1 MVGSRGG
8 RKRGIVRGGIEE
20 GGVEDFFMRRKAAG
34 FEGS

>member
-8 RKRGIVRGGIEE
+8 RKGGIVRGGIEE
-20 GGVEDFFMRRKAAG
+20 EGVEDFLVRSKAAG